1 MEDTFSEGG
10 KPHRTRGQRTI
21 VLILISVED
30 TFSEKPACRRISLV
44 ENVLILISVED
55 TFSAGLRNK
64 GWQASPHVLIL
75 ISVEDTFSVYFL
87 LLTKNQ
93 LTTYNKTEL
102 IGKKSPKK
110 PQFLADAKVIKKNNI
125 SKSTAC

>member
-1 MEDTFSEGG
+1 MIPVIRTFEPP
-10 KPHRTRGQRTI
+10 KQ

-30 TFSEKPACRRISLV
+30 TFSDPSPAKIWGVKDL
-44 ENVLILISVED
+44 VLILISVED
-55 TFSAGLRNK
+55 TFSATHKRNP
-64 GWQASPHVLIL
+64 SERRSLVLIL